1 MSVVK
6 QIFKN
11 SVINISGK
19 LISLVLGLISVAIM
33 TRYLGQEGFG
43 YYATVVAFLQFFGI
57 LADLGISLTTIQ
69 MISPNTA
76 NTSKI
81 MNNIMSFRVIT
92 ALIFLIVA
100 SVLIW
105 LFPYNIFIKLGVL
118 ITVASYFASSI
129 IQTLTGVFQKELKM
143 VEVTIAEISGR
154 ILLVLIVVVTCLA
167 GKDIYWIFGGI
178 SLGSLLNLI
187 ILYVYSRKYISWQ
200 WEVDLILWRE
210 IWHRTWPLALS
221 ISFNLVYLKT
231 DTIILSLTHSQSDV
245 GLYGATYRVIDI
257 LTMMPAVFMGIVL
270 PIITKYFQENN
281 RPELFKIMQRAF
293 DVLIAVAIP
302 IVLGTFIIGIPLMKF
317 VAGEEFAQSGEILKV
332 LILAA
337 GAIFAGGLFG
347 YGVVGINKQRVMTW
361 GYLTT
366 AVITLAG
373 YLILIPRYGYWSAA
387 WMTVF
392 SETMVMIWTAIV
404 VKKYLN
410 FFPSLK
416 IFIKSL
422 PAAILMCCVLYV
434 FKEIHV
440 LVLLL
445 ISVAIYF
452 PCLFLFGGIKKD
464 TIRELIGQRGKPLK
478 VE

>member
-6 QIFKN
+6 QIFQN

-19 LISLVLGLISVAIM
+19 MISLVLGLVSVAVM

-57 LADLGISLTTIQ
+57 LADFGISLTTIQ
-69 MISPNTA
+69 MISPGTA
-76 NTSKI
+76 NTNKI
-81 MNNIMSFRVIT
+81 MNNIMSFRVVT
-92 ALIFLIVA
+92 ALLFLLLAPIV
-100 SVLIW
+100 VW
-105 LFPYNIFIKLGVL
+105 FFPYPLFIKLGVI
-118 ITVASYFASSI
+118 ITVGSFFASSL

-143 VEVTIAEISGR
+143 MEVTIAEVAGR
-154 ILLVLIVVVTCLA
+154 VLLVASIVSTCLA
-167 GKDIYWIFGGI
+167 GKDIYWVFGAI
-178 SLGSLLNLI
+178 SISSLLNLI
-187 ILYVYSRKYISWQ
+187 ILYAYSRKYITWK
-200 WEVDLILWRE
+200 WEVDLTLWKE

-221 ISFNLVYLKT
+221 ISFNLIYLKT
-231 DTIILSLTHSQSDV
+231 DTIILSLTHSQADV

-270 PIITKYFQENN
+270 PVITKYFQEND
-281 RPELFKIMQRAF
+281 RPELFKIMQRSF

-302 IVLGTFIIGIPLMKF
+302 IVLGTFIIGVPLMKF
-317 VAGEEFAQSGEILKV
+317 VAGDAFAQSGEILKV

-347 YGVVGINKQRVMTW
+347 YGIVGINKQKTMTW

-366 AVITLAG
+366 AVITLIG
-373 YLILIPRYGYWSAA
+373 YIVFIPRYGYWSAA

-392 SETMVMIWTAIV
+392 SEVMIMIWTAIV
-404 VKKYLN
+404 VKKSIN

-416 IFIKSL
+416 IIVKSL
-422 PAAILMCCVLYV
+422 PAAILMCATLYL
-434 FKEIHV
+434 FQELHV
-440 LVLLL
+440 LVLVL

-452 PCLFLFGGIKKD
+452 PCLYLFGGIKKE
-464 TIRELIGQRGKPLK
+464 TVAELIGQRGKPLK